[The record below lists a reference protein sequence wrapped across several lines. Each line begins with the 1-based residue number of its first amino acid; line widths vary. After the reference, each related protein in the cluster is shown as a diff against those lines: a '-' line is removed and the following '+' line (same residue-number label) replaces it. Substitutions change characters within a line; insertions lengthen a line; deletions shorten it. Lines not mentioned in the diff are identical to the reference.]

1 MIGKGFVICM
11 IGLMFLNGASAYNP
25 YGEVYTY
32 DVYFN
37 GEMLELDAA
46 KPTLKIGE
54 PFTVRID
61 ITVYQK
67 SDVYV
72 KLTELGKDN
81 FEIIDGPT
89 LEMGRYHEGDVLE
102 KNTTKVYEWTVKP
115 TENWAGG
122 SMPLEIRYEILEHGD
137 TEPLVNS
144 GFTAVLPYISTEY
157 YDGPEP
163 TPAET
168 PETESNQTPAFTL
181 PAALLAIALVALR
194 KKC

>member
-1 MIGKGFVICM
+1 MIVKGITIC
-11 IGLMFLNGASAYNP
+11 IISLMFLNVATAYNP

-32 DVYFN
+32 DAYVN

-81 FEIIDGPT
+81 FEIIDGPS
-89 LEMGRYHEGDVLE
+89 LEMGRYHGGDILE
-102 KNTTKVYEWTVKP
+102 KNTTQVYEWTVKP

-122 SMPLEIRYEILEHGD
+122 SIPLDIRYEILEHGD
-137 TEPLVNS
+137 TEPLVNA

-157 YDGPEP
+157 YEAPEP
-163 TPAET
+163 TPADH
-168 PETESNQTPAFTL
+168 PESDAKQTPAFTL

-194 KKC
+194 KRC